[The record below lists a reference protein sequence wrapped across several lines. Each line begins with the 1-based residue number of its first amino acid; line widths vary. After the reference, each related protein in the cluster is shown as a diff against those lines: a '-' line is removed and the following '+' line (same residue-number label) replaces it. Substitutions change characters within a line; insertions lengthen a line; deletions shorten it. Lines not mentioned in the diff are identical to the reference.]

1 MWIKKVAETP
11 LNALAKVIDNLDAQ
25 PNDRQNAPSIRAVRE
40 VVLENWTSVYPVG
53 SIYMS
58 VNAINPG
65 TLFGGTWNQ
74 IKDKFLL
81 ACGDT
86 YSNGETGGSATHTPS
101 GSVGN
106 HALTTTEIPSHTHSY
121 TKATGVGN
129 HKLTVDEMPSHN
141 HVLLTDSAGSQ
152 TVASGSMTISQPSL
166 VPVSNTGN
174 TGGDGAH
181 NHPINT
187 ASDNTG
193 STGSGSGHNHT
204 FTGTNQNTLPP
215 YLAVNVWVRVA

>member
-106 HALTTTEIPSHTHSY
+106 HALTTTELPSHTHSY

-129 HKLTVDEMPSHN
+129 HKLTVDEMPKHT
-141 HVLLTDSAGSQ
+141 HDIRAVGDQA
-152 TVASGSMTISQPSL
+152 VASGSGTTVDTLSL
-166 VPVSNTGN
+166 QLITQTLP
-174 TGGDGAH
+174 TGGDGVH

-193 STGSGSGHNHT
+193 ATGSGSGHNHT
-204 FTGTNQNTLPP
+204 FTGTSQNTLPP

>member
-121 TKATGVGN
+121 TKSTGVGN
-129 HKLTVDEMPSHN
+129 HKLTVDEMPKHT
-141 HVLLTDSAGSQ
+141 HDIRAVGDQA
-152 TVASGSMTISQPSL
+152 VASGSGTTVDTLSIQLITQTLP
-166 VPVSNTGN
+166 
-174 TGGDGAH
+174 TGGDGVH